1 MMITAFVWGAL
12 SDTWG
17 RKWLL
22 IFAFLSL
29 AVVGAVSAMVTSS
42 LAYLVL
48 RLISGTL

>member
-1 MMITAFVWGAL
+1 MMITAFAWGAL

-29 AVVGAVSAMVTSS
+29 AVVEAISAMVTSS
-42 LAYLVL
+42 WAYLIL
-48 RLISGTL
+48 RMISGTL